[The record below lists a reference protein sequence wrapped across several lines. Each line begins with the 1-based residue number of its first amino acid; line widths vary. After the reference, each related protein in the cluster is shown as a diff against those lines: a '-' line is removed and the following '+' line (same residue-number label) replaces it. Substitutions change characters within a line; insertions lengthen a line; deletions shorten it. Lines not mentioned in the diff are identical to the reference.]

1 MDIKSLLNLNKKSP
15 DKLRTV
21 EQKESGGLLNLFRPT
36 IKYEV
41 GDDEEV
47 IFDTYEVKPE
57 DEMRIDLIFQKCYDL
72 LPTDVGNYL
81 ENIDVLLAL
90 NNIDNPLNIQ
100 AGMIIKYP
108 ELGSFDSF
116 RFEEDE
122 ESKAKKKSLAQK
134 LGKPNKKTKVDPSR
148 KKFKE
153 NDFSLPPTVNPKP
166 KAPVT
171 VEGNKIKIGGL

>member
-1 MDIKSLLNLNKKSP
+1 MDIKSLINLGKKSA

-36 IKYEV
+36 IKYETN
-41 GDDEEV
+41 EEV
-47 IFDTYEVKPE
+47 TYDTYVVQSE
-57 DEMRIDLIFQKCYDL
+57 DEMRIDLIFQKCYEL

-81 ENIDVLLAL
+81 EHIDVLLTL
-90 NNIDNPLNIQ
+90 NDIDNPLNIQ

-108 ELGSFDSF
+108 ELGSLDSF
-116 RFEEDE
+116 RFEQDE
-122 ESKAKKKSLAQK
+122 ESNAKKKSLAQK

-171 VEGNKIKIGGL
+171 IEGNKIKIGGL

>member
-1 MDIKSLLNLNKKSP
+1 MDIKSLLTLGKKSP
-15 DKLRTV
+15 DKLRTP
-21 EQKESGGLLNLFRPT
+21 EQKQSGGLLNLFRPT
-36 IKYEV
+36 IKYDT
-41 GDDEEV
+41 GDQE
-47 IFDTYEVKPE
+47 ITFNTYEVKTE

-100 AGMIIKYP
+100 AGMIIIYP

-134 LGKPNKKTKVDPSR
+134 LGKPNKKTKVDPAR

-153 NDFSLPPTVNPKP
+153 NDFSLPPNVNPKP